1 METEILD
8 SAIKNYVD
16 IISKKF
22 KLKKRPI
29 NSFIKKQKWSFKTKI
44 EEHEYRIGVDDI
56 GNKYYIIND
65 ELAIV
70 IQNN

>member
-1 METEILD
+1 MEIEILD
-8 SAIKNYVD
+8 SAIKDYVD

-29 NSFIKKQKWSFKTKI
+29 NSFVKKQKWSFKTKI
-44 EEHEYRIGVDDI
+44 ENSEYPIGVDNQ
-56 GNKYYIIND
+56 GNRYYIIND

-70 IQNN
+70 IENK

>member
-1 METEILD
+1 MEIEILD
-8 SAIKNYVD
+8 SAIKDYVD

-29 NSFIKKQKWSFKTKI
+29 NSFVKKQKWSFKTKI
-44 EEHEYRIGVDDI
+44 ENSEYSIGVDNQ
-56 GNKYYIIND
+56 GNRYYIIND

-70 IQNN
+70 IENK